1 MAGAPPLLEVEGLTL
16 SLATASG
23 PLTLVSDVSFRIQR
37 GEKFGLVGESG
48 SGKSLLAL
56 SLIRL
61 LPPGITAQGAIR
73 FDGRELLSLPDA
85 EMRALRGAQISMIFQ
100 EPVAALNPVFNLE
113 SQITAAIR
121 AHAPMSRRQAR
132 DRAVELLGMVG
143 IPDGDRRLRFYPHQ
157 LSGGLCQRVMI
168 AMALA
173 AGSRLLIADE
183 PTTSLDVT
191 VQEEIVKLIDGLA
204 RDSGIAVLFISHD
217 LGVVSRLCDRIAV
230 AYAGQMLET
239 GEAGALLRDP
249 AHPYTQALVRCMPNL
264 QEIGVAHRGI
274 PGSPPLPGGWP
285 TGCRFQPRC
294 TLAESRC
301 GQPQILSPL
310 GSSRAVRCWKAVD
323 AIGKEAEPVATPRP
337 RLAILRQDTQPL
349 IEVRNLAVTYR
360 LGMGRSFA
368 AVSDVSFDLARGRT
382 LALIGE
388 SGSGKSTVARS
399 ICGLGPTT
407 SGSITFSGT
416 PLGGRE
422 PAKLAGAKGI
432 QVVPQDPGAALDP
445 RWPLW
450 RSIVEPRLTRF
461 ARDPDGGRERAGELL
476 ERVGLSRSMIDRR
489 PHQLSG
495 GQRQRVTIARALAPA
510 PQMIILDEPVSA
522 LDVSV
527 RNEILALLGELQ
539 RESGLTYLLISH
551 DIGAVIQIANHVA
564 VLYLGRLVEQGPAAE
579 VLGRPLHPYTRTLM
593 DAVPTLDGT
602 VSCRSPVPMA
612 VEAASQGCPFRP
624 RCAYAIPRCADEMPT
639 QRPLH
644 GRQVACHRADVIA
657 DEIAAEG
664 TVARTA

>member
-1 MAGAPPLLEVEGLTL
+1 MAAAPALLEVEGLTL

-23 PLTLVSDVSFRIQR
+23 PLPLVSDVSFRIER

-73 FDGRELLSLPDA
+73 FNGRELLALPDA

-121 AHAPMSRRQAR
+121 AHAAVSQRQAR

-143 IPDGDRRLRFYPHQ
+143 IPDGARRLRFYPHQ

-191 VQEEIVKLIDGLA
+191 VQEEIVKLIDRLS
-204 RDSGIAVLFISHD
+204 RESGIAVLFISHD

-239 GEAGALLRDP
+239 GGAGALLRGP

-264 QEIGVAHRGI
+264 KEIGVAHRGI
-274 PGSPPLPGGWP
+274 PGNPPLPGSWP
-285 TGCRFQPRC
+285 SGCRFQPRC
-294 TLAESRC
+294 TRAESRC
-301 GQPQILSPL
+301 GQPQALTPL
-310 GSSRAVRCWKAVD
+310 AGGRTVRCWKAVD
-323 AIGKEAEPVATPRP
+323 DICEEAGPVAAARP
-337 RLAILRQDTQPL
+337 RLAILRQDAQPL
-349 IEVRNLAVTYR
+349 IEVRDLAVTYR
-360 LGMGRSFA
+360 LGMGRSFT
-368 AVSDVSFDLARGRT
+368 AVSEVSFDLTRGRT

-388 SGSGKSTVARS
+388 SGSGKSTVARA
-399 ICGLGPTT
+399 ICGLGPTS
-407 SGSITFSGT
+407 SGSITFNGA

-450 RSIVEPRLTRF
+450 RSIVEPRLARF
-461 ARDPDGGRERAGELL
+461 PRDPDGGRERAGELL

-551 DIGAVIQIANHVA
+551 DIGAVIQIASHVA
-564 VLYLGRLVEQGPAAE
+564 VLYLGRLVELGPAAE

-593 DAVPTLDGT
+593 DAVPTLDGA
-602 VSCRSPVPMA
+602 VADRSPLPMA
-612 VEAASQGCPFRP
+612 VETASRGCPFRP
-624 RCAYAIPRCADEMPT
+624 RCAHAIARCGEEAPI
-639 QRPLH
+639 QRSLH
-644 GRQVACHRADVIA
+644 GRQVACHRADAIA
-657 DEIAAEG
+657 DEMAGEES
-664 TVARTA
+664 VARTA